1 MIELVLGG
9 VRSGKS
15 RYAESV
21 VKQLPAPWIYLATG
35 QAWDAEMLERI
46 VRHQADRGEGW
57 RTVEE
62 PLELADALVAAGDTP
77 VLVDCLTLW
86 LTNLLMAERDISV
99 AKKRLLDALSDRKA
113 LTVLVGN
120 EVGLGIVPENA
131 LARRFRDEAGWL
143 HQAIAAQARKVVL
156 SVAGV
161 PCVIKDTS
169 SAAKD

>member
-15 RYAESV
+15 HYAESV
-21 VKQLPAPWIYLATG
+21 VKQFPAPWVYLATG
-35 QAWDAEMLERI
+35 RAWDAEMQERI
-46 VRHQADRGEGW
+46 TRHQADRGEGW

-62 PLELADALVAAGDTP
+62 PLELADALVAAGEAP

-86 LTNLLMAERDISV
+86 LTNLLMEGRDISV
-99 AKKRLLDALSDRKA
+99 AKKQLLDVLSCRKA

-143 HQAIAAQARKVVL
+143 HQAIASQAQKVVL
-156 SVAGV
+156 SVAGI
-161 PCVIKDTS
+161 PCVIKNVS
-169 SAAKD
+169 GAAGD

>member
-21 VKQLPAPWIYLATG
+21 VKTTPGPWGYIATG
-35 QAWDAEMLERI
+35 RAWDEEMRHRI
-46 VRHQADRGEGW
+46 ARHRADRGEGW
-57 RTVEE
+57 ITIEE
-62 PLELADALVAAGDTP
+62 PLDLVGALQKAKGHP

-86 LTNLLMAERDISV
+86 LTNLLMEERDIASEK
-99 AKKRLLDALSDRKA
+99 ARLLEMLSQRVD

-131 LARRFRDEAGWL
+131 LARRFRDESGLL
-143 HQAIAAQARKVVL
+143 HQAVA
-156 SVAGV
+156 SVADRV
-161 PCVIKDTS
+161 TLCVAGLPVVVKQ
-169 SAAKD
+169 

>member
-21 VKQLPAPWIYLATG
+21 VKRFPAPWIYLATG
-35 QAWDAEMLERI
+35 RAWDDEMQERI

-57 RTVEE
+57 LTVEE
-62 PLELADALVAAGDTP
+62 PLELVDALVAAGDVP

-86 LTNLLMAERDISV
+86 LTNLLMAERDISIE
-99 AKKRLLDALSDRKA
+99 KQRLLIALSRRKA

-143 HQAIAAQARKVVL
+143 HQAVAAQAEKVVL
-156 SVAGV
+156 CVAGI
-161 PCVIKDTS
+161 PCVIKEVSGPATD
-169 SAAKD
+169 

>member
-21 VKQLPAPWIYLATG
+21 VKQFPAPWVYLATG
-35 QAWDAEMLERI
+35 RAWDAEMQERI

-57 RTVEE
+57 RTIEE
-62 PLELADALVAAGDTP
+62 PLELADALAAAGDAP

-86 LTNLLMAERDISV
+86 LTNLLMEERDISV
-99 AKKRLLDALSDRKA
+99 AKEQLLEVLSRRKA

-143 HQAIAAQARKVVL
+143 HQAIAGLAQKVVL
-156 SVAGV
+156 SVAGI
-161 PCVIKDTS
+161 PCVIKDIS
-169 SAAKD
+169 GEKDE